1 MATRQQIE
9 QMLGNPNVRK
19 MLDLIAKTEGVAH
32 GYNTLFGNQR
42 IDNLSS
48 HPNIRKQFKQTD
60 GKVNYTTAAGRYQFL
75 KNTWDGLA
83 KQYGLNDFSS
93 KSQDVGAIALLA
105 QNGALPY
112 VLKGDYLNAVKR
124 SGSTWASLPSAPERY
139 SQPKRGWDFVNQS
152 LGSQTSQAQQS
163 QYQPELASAQDTL
176 RLKGNTGMLQP
187 TSAEETLRMKG
198 GYAPELASA
207 QETIRLK
214 GG

>member
-1 MATRQQIE
+1 MSRQQYE
-9 QMLGNPNVRK
+9 QMLSNPNVRK

-42 IDNLSS
+42 IENLSA
-48 HPNIRKQFKQTD
+48 HPNIRKQFTRKD
-60 GKVNYTTAAGRYQFL
+60 GKIEYTTAAGRYQFIIP
-75 KNTWDGLA
+75 TWRNLA
-83 KQYGLNDFSS
+83 KQLGLSDFSPR
-93 KSQDVGAIALLA
+93 SQDIGAVALLA

-152 LGSQTSQAQQS
+152 LGSQTPQAQQK

>member
-1 MATRQQIE
+1 MSRQQYE
-9 QMLGNPNVRK
+9 SLLDNPKVRTMLN
-19 MLDLIAKTEGVAH
+19 LIAQTEGVKW
-32 GYNTLFGNQR
+32 GYNTLFGNQKL
-42 IDNLSS
+42 DNLSA
-48 HPNIRKQFKQTD
+48 HPNIKKAFKQKD
-60 GKVNYTTAAGRYQFL
+60 GKINYTTAAGRYQFL
-75 KNTWDGLA
+75 KPTWDDLVKKVGLS
-83 KQYGLNDFSS
+83 DFSPR
-93 KSQDVGAIALLA
+93 SQDIGAIALLA